1 MKDKEMISFFMKRI
15 LNMNDSVK
23 HNKIYK
29 SYNTKFII
37 NQEKEFFSNDYK
49 GSSIKDY
56 KYIEGS
62 IPILISAPHS
72 VKQIRDGGYKSADIY
87 TGALIKVLGKTTNAH
102 IIYKTHTKDD
112 ENHTDES
119 TPYRKKIKEIIK
131 ENEIKV
137 IIDLHG
143 MSKDKDS
150 DIDIGTGGSSN
161 PNLLGEDYILS
172 SVKNSLSSLKYSV
185 NKYFA
190 AKGKLTI
197 SVYCSQKLG
206 IPTLQLE
213 INRKYRTKD
222 GENFSYIVNIL
233 SKMINDLNKEFN
245 KVN

>member
-1 MKDKEMISFFMKRI
+1 MKNKSIISSFMKKVININLYKVYSQDYI
-15 LNMNDSVK
+15 LEE
-23 HNKIYK
+23 
-29 SYNTKFII
+29 
-37 NQEKEFFSNDYK
+37 EKEFFTNKYMGLSKNDYK
-49 GSSIKDY
+49 Y
-56 KYIEGS
+56 KKGS

-72 VKQIRDGGYKSADIY
+72 VKQIRNDELKPADIY
-87 TGALIKVLGKTTNAH
+87 TGAIIKTLGKNTNAH

-119 TPYRKKIKEIIK
+119 TAYRKKIKEIIK
-131 ENEIKV
+131 DNEIKV

-161 PNLLGEDYILS
+161 PNLLVEDYILS

-185 NKYFA
+185 NKYFS

-222 GENFSYIVNIL
+222 SENFSYIVNIL

>member
-1 MKDKEMISFFMKRI
+1 M
-15 LNMNDSVK
+15 
-23 HNKIYK
+23 
-29 SYNTKFII
+29 
-37 NQEKEFFSNDYK
+37 
-49 GSSIKDY
+49 
-56 KYIEGS
+56 
-62 IPILISAPHS
+62 
-72 VKQIRDGGYKSADIY
+72 
-87 TGALIKVLGKTTNAH
+87 
-102 IIYKTHTKDD
+102 
-112 ENHTDES
+112 
-119 TPYRKKIKEIIK
+119 
-131 ENEIKV
+131 

-222 GENFSYIVNIL
+222 SENFSYIVNIL